1 MNNRGTALT
10 LTQVALGAAL
20 MVICSMISIP
30 AAVPFTLQTFGVFT
44 LLIVLGGKKGTM
56 AIGLYILLGL
66 VGLPVF
72 SGGRGGPAALF
83 GATGGYILGFLLTG
97 VCCILF
103 ERRWPHSSVA
113 QWISLSLGLVLCY
126 AFGTAWFL
134 RVYTGEMTLAK
145 ALSWCV
151 WPFIL
156 PDLVK
161 LVLAM
166 AVGRRVKRALG
177 DKI

>member
-1 MNNRGTALT
+1 MLANTVKYAEQSVKIFLT
-10 LTQVALGAAL
+10 SAKVSSEPCTGSREGAHRQDSPYL
-20 MVICSMISIP
+20 LQSSRP
-30 AAVPFTLQTFGVFT
+30 A
-44 LLIVLGGKKGTM
+44 
-56 AIGLYILLGL
+56 
-66 VGLPVF
+66 
-72 SGGRGGPAALF
+72 S
-83 GATGGYILGFLLTG
+83 
-97 VCCILF
+97 
-103 ERRWPHSSVA
+103 
-113 QWISLSLGLVLCY
+113 SLSLGLVLCY

-134 RVYTGEMTLAK
+134 RVYTGEVTLAK

-177 DKI
+177 AKI